1 VVAGQLLAG
10 GHQVAGLVRDPD
22 RAADLEAAGVELHT
36 GDITDR
42 ASVKGA
48 VQGAEGVIHL
58 AAWYEVGTRNDLA
71 VAINVEG
78 TRNVLE
84 EAWRAGASRI
94 AHISSLAVNSDTHGQ
109 VRDET
114 FRFEGEHLSEYD
126 RTKWM
131 AHYEVALPLAE
142 AGAPIVIVQP
152 GVIYGP
158 GDESGMGGLI
168 RRWLAGRTTTYGASS
183 AYCWGHVDDTAR
195 GIIQALDRGRA
206 GESYIIAGP
215 VHTLT
220 EAFEIASTITGLAPP
235 RMRVPSGVL
244 GVTAA
249 VLGGLSKLVPALAGQ
264 AEVTRIAPATYLGD
278 SSKARRELGFEARSL
293 EEGFGELLPA
303 LRSGQAR

>member
-1 VVAGQLLAG
+1 
-10 GHQVAGLVRDPD
+10 
-22 RAADLEAAGVELHT
+22 
-36 GDITDR
+36 
-42 ASVKGA
+42 
-48 VQGAEGVIHL
+48 
-58 AAWYEVGTRNDLA
+58 
-71 VAINVEG
+71 
-78 TRNVLE
+78 
-84 EAWRAGASRI
+84 
-94 AHISSLAVNSDTHGQ
+94 
-109 VRDET
+109 
-114 FRFEGEHLSEYD
+114 
-126 RTKWM
+126 
-131 AHYEVALPLAE
+131 
-142 AGAPIVIVQP
+142 
-152 GVIYGP
+152 
-158 GDESGMGGLI
+158 
-168 RRWLAGRTTTYGASS
+168 
-183 AYCWGHVDDTAR
+183 
-195 GIIQALDRGRA
+195 LDRGRA